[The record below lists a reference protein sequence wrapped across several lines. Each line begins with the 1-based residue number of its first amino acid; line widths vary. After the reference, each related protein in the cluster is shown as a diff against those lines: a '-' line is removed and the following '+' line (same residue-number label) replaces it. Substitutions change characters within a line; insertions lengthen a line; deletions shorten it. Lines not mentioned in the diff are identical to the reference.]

1 VLGCLSRRF
10 TGTRHVSTCHGF
22 FKRRLSRRLF
32 PCWGEK
38 IIAIS
43 EQVKEHLNNDFKV
56 DLNRISLIHNGIDTG
71 RFKRFS
77 QSDKEKAKLR
87 LGLGQTIVVGIVARL
102 SDVKGH
108 KYLIEAM
115 KPVLELYPD
124 VQLLIAGTGKMEKE
138 LKRLTE
144 SLNIKKSV
152 FFMPVALD
160 TRVILSAIDI
170 FVMPSLKEG
179 LGLALM
185 EAMAS
190 GLAVIGSRVGGIKT
204 LIIEGKNGLLFE
216 PADTQGLKEAI
227 LTLLADPEKRE
238 ALAREANE
246 FITKNFSKD
255 KMVLET
261 ERVYLDIIN
270 ERAG

>member
-1 VLGCLSRRF
+1 M
-10 TGTRHVSTCHGF
+10 
-22 FKRRLSRRLF
+22 
-32 PCWGEK
+32 
-38 IIAIS
+38 
-43 EQVKEHLNNDFKV
+43 
-56 DLNRISLIHNGIDTG
+56 
-71 RFKRFS
+71 
-77 QSDKEKAKLR
+77 
-87 LGLGQTIVVGIVARL
+87 ARL

-124 VQLLIAGTGKMEKE
+124 VQLLIAGEGKMEKE

-185 EAMAS
+185 EAMAC